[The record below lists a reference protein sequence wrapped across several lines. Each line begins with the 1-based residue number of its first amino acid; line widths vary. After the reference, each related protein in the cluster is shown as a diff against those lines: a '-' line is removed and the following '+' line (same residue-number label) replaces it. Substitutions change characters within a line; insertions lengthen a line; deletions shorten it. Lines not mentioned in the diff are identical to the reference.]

1 MSTTAVALDDEIV
14 SALHQLNQPLDQP
27 ARVHRSGAVS
37 PHSDLQRQSRRTR
50 RHAARSSEAVLR
62 RRCMPGLVSKTTI
75 RRDIKRMVKR
85 IVQRFHPERIILFG
99 SHARGDAGP
108 DSDVDL
114 LIVMP
119 VAGSTFEKAI
129 EIGVALHDIPIPKD
143 IIVSRPEDF
152 AWRKDIVGTIEWP
165 AAHEGKVLYGVL

>member
-1 MSTTAVALDDEIV
+1 
-14 SALHQLNQPLDQP
+14 
-27 ARVHRSGAVS
+27 
-37 PHSDLQRQSRRTR
+37 
-50 RHAARSSEAVLR
+50 
-62 RRCMPGLVSKTTI
+62 MPGLVSKTTI